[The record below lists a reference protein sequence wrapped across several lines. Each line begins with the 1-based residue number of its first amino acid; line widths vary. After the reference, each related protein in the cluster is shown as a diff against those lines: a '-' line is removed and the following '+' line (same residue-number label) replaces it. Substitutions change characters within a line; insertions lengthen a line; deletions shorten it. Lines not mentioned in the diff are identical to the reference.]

1 MQQRKPNSA
10 IGIVGGVLFLIQ
22 GAAVLTASCE
32 IILSAL
38 WAGYSSFGAMFR
50 PNFARI
56 GAELL
61 VSGLLA
67 GGSILAGIAMLQ
79 NRRNLSSLV
88 LISLF
93 AVLSLAAMLFHLP
106 SAGAAEPWD
115 IPGIILVVLRNA
127 LLVLLAAAFFTE
139 EGARM
144 RRVCR
149 WLWPAPGLAAA
160 AQLAWS
166 AANGLYAAAFRQGG
180 RAVITAAGIVLTLAA
195 SFLAGRWI
203 VPPKRSRKPACPVS
217 EDTAELPKLPGEQT
231 LKLLGGYR
239 ALLARGDISEEEFR
253 RLTRQLLDTFQD

>member
-1 MQQRKPNSA
+1 MQQKKPNCA
-10 IGIVGGVLFLIQ
+10 FGIVGGVLFLFQ

-56 GAELL
+56 GEELL

-79 NRRNLSSLV
+79 NRRGRSSLV
-88 LISLF
+88 LISLC
-93 AVLSLAAMLFHLP
+93 AVLSLAAMLLRLP
-106 SAGAAEPWD
+106 ALGEAGPWTLV
-115 IPGIILVVLRNA
+115 GIALVVLRNA
-127 LLVLLAAAFFTE
+127 LLVLLAVAFFTE
-139 EGARM
+139 AGARLQ
-144 RRVCR
+144 RVCR
-149 WLWPAPGLAAA
+149 WLWPAPGLVAA
-160 AQLAWS
+160 AQLALN
-166 AANGLYAAAFRQGG
+166 AANGVYAAAFRQGG
-180 RAVITAAGIVLTLAA
+180 RAVITAAGIVLTVAA

-203 VPPKRSRKPACPVS
+203 VPPKRSRNAARPDD

-239 ALLARGDISEEEFR
+239 ALLSRGDISEEEFQ
-253 RLTRQLLDTFQD
+253 RLTRQLLDTFQG